1 MIIRRQTIDQNLII
15 NTETDFQ
22 TDLGWEDN
30 LMQFEEEIL
39 NEIINPIENYETVRY
54 IHKPYFFETG
64 ATQTDIWFY
73 FYFNTGGTYNQDY
86 QSVGITN
93 QDNEHLL
100 AQSTKSFFRLE
111 FYKTP
116 GTVTNNVLTCDPPT
130 RQNRKLVFAK
140 NLSLPNGEKVFDSVL
155 NGHLHI
161 PIFTG
166 SNYRNKEN
174 MYMFWFE
181 DESVLT
187 ETVLS
192 GTTTLDRYTFNN
204 TGLTKN
210 VLFTDSNNNVTQI
223 VIPTGITIL
232 SGATNQTFTL
242 DNVNVSYN
250 RNYYHGMNTFF
261 MTAKFYDAENGSIYD
276 FTNNTGYTHVNE
288 SQDMYYQVDIDKVE
302 HTYSIYKYATQKS
315 TNRFGTVSGSTITP
329 ITFYQK

>member
-86 QSVGITN
+86 QSVGIKN
-93 QDNEHLL
+93 KDNEHLL

-116 GTVTNNVLTCDPPT
+116 LKIWNPNIKYQLNEKVYYEVVTPTGTTGNTYTSLISDNINNNPNTSVNWVILSGDTNSIYCDPPT

-187 ETVLS
+187 ETNLS
-192 GTTTLDRYTFNN
+192 GSTT
-204 TGLTKN
+204 G
-210 VLFTDSNNNVTQI
+210 
-223 VIPTGITIL
+223 
-232 SGATNQTFTL
+232 
-242 DNVNVSYN
+242 
-250 RNYYHGMNTFF
+250 NTFF

-315 TNRFGTVSGSTITP
+315 TNRFGTVSGLTITP

>member
-1 MIIRRQTIDQNLII
+1 MIIRRQTVDQNLII

-54 IHKPYFFETG
+54 IHAPYNFQSG

-73 FYFNTGGTYNQDY
+73 FNFYTGNTYNQDY
-86 QSVGITN
+86 QSVNITN

-100 AQSTKSFFRLE
+100 PQSVKSFFRLE

-116 GTVTNNVLTCDPPT
+116 GVVTNNVLQCTPPT

-174 MYMFWFE
+174 MYMFWFA
-181 DESVLT
+181 DESVLV
-187 ETVLS
+187 ETNLS
-192 GTTTLDRYTFNN
+192 GSTT
-204 TGLTKN
+204 G
-210 VLFTDSNNNVTQI
+210 
-223 VIPTGITIL
+223 
-232 SGATNQTFTL
+232 
-242 DNVNVSYN
+242 
-250 RNYYHGMNTFF
+250 NTFF

-288 SQDMYYQVDIDKVE
+288 SQDMYYQVDIDKVA
-302 HTYSIYKYATQKS
+302 HTYSIYEYTTQKS
-315 TNRFGTVSGSTITP
+315 VNRFGTVTGTTINP
-329 ITFYQK
+329 ITFYQKRN